1 MKITFKTKSILELES
16 DIKLIFLDESLELRD
31 ITNQINESVEK
42 AISLVIDQK
51 DFKGKANQ
59 TLLIATSNS
68 KFKRLLLIGI
78 GKKKDANLETLRK
91 AGASAIKQ
99 VKKLELNNCSIH
111 LESSLIDNQSLE
123 NIGSA
128 ITEGIILG
136 NYKFIKLKT
145 EDLDKFHFV
154 DELIFPSIPE
164 SIRKAIEDI
173 NIICNATIFTRD
185 LVNQPANIATPSYIA
200 NAAEEIAKEL
210 NLKSKIYDKDELE
223 KMGFGSFL
231 SVAQGSHEP
240 CKFITLEYIPENK
253 TDKKIVF
260 VGKSITFD
268 AGGISLKPSKG
279 MWEMKQDMHGGA
291 TVLGIIKAAAGL
303 KLPLHI
309 ITLTP
314 ATENLPG
321 GPKPNKPGD
330 VVKSYSGKTI
340 EILNTDAEGR
350 LILADALAYASK
362 YEPDIV
368 IDFAT
373 LTGACRVALG
383 SFASGIFSKDDELVN
398 DLIKAGEET
407 HERLWRLPLWDE
419 YGEGMKSDI
428 ADTRNLNPARI
439 GGASSAAAFLE
450 FFTSKEYRWAHI
462 DIAPTD
468 LAESDKGY
476 ISKGATGVGVRL
488 GIQFLKNLIK
498 K

>member
-16 DIKLIFLDESLELRD
+16 DIILIFLDESLELSD
-31 ITNQINESVEK
+31 KINQINESIDK
-42 AISLVIDQK
+42 SISLVISQK
-51 DFKGKANQ
+51 DFKGKVNQ
-59 TLLIATSNS
+59 TLLLATTNP

-78 GKKKDANLETLRK
+78 GKKNDADLETLRK
-91 AGASAIKQ
+91 AAAAGIKQ
-99 VKKLELNNCSIH
+99 LKKLELNNCSLH
-111 LESSLIDNQSLE
+111 MEQSLLDNESYE
-123 NIGSA
+123 NITA
-128 ITEGIILG
+128 AVTEGLILG

-145 EDLDKFHFV
+145 EDLDKYFFV
-154 DELIFPSIPE
+154 DELIFPNIPK
-164 SIRKAIEDI
+164 SVQKAVKDAE
-173 NIICNATIFTRD
+173 IICNATIFTRD
-185 LVNQPANIATPSYIA
+185 LVNQPANIATPSYMA
-200 NAAEEIAKEL
+200 RAAEEIAQEL
-210 NLKSKIYDKDELE
+210 NLKFKIYEEEELE

-231 SVAQGSHEP
+231 SVARGSHEP
-240 CKFITLEYIPENK
+240 CKFITLEYTPEKKLEK
-253 TDKKIVF
+253 TIVF

-268 AGGISLKPSKG
+268 AGGISLKPSNG

-291 TVLGIIKAAAGL
+291 TVLGIIKAAASL

-309 ITLTP
+309 VTLTP

-350 LILADALAYASK
+350 LILADALAYASEYK
-362 YEPDIV
+362 PDIV

-383 SFASGIFSKDDELVN
+383 SFASGIFSKDDELV
-398 DLIKAGEET
+398 DQLIKAGEET
-407 HERLWRLPLWDE
+407 HERLWRLPLWKE

-450 FFTSKEYRWAHI
+450 FFTSKDYKWAHI

-488 GIQFLKNLIK
+488 GIQFLKNLLK
-498 K
+498 